1 MTKFEEFKQDAVKLR
16 EKYADEKLQTM
27 ILAVDENTS
36 NGFYDSA
43 ITPSNAVKIMASE
56 VYELTDG
63 DVSFQVEFLKKMQN
77 YLDSLNEVR
86 NSPRT
91 IAVVTSRETFKFKES
106 D

>member
-63 DVSFQVEFLKKMQN
+63 HQKN
-77 YLDSLNEVR
+77 YLDLLNEVR

-91 IAVVTSRETFKFKES
+91 IAVVTGRETFKFKES